1 MTTPHDHESAT
12 DVGPGD
18 ALRRAIDS
26 LPAERALP
34 AHAFV
39 QLQQAMTA
47 AASSSAAVHPVVR
60 TRRSRLTVP
69 IAMLSVA
76 ALLAVVLGTSLSR
89 SRGAAADAVAG
100 ARPAARTGAGTGA
113 VTDAAASALL
123 PEERTDPRVRAVL
136 DETRNW
142 REASSDSLRSVRW
155 PVQARAAIES
165 ALATTETALASAR
178 RAVREDPDDAVARD
192 AIAVL
197 RAKQLVLLQRA
208 MTLLDEI

>member
-1 MTTPHDHESAT
+1 MTTPHEHESST
-12 DVGPGD
+12 DVGPGE
-18 ALRRAIDS
+18 ALKRAIDA

-34 AHAFV
+34 TDAFA

-47 AASSSAAVHPVVR
+47 EARSGAAVHPVVR
-60 TRRSRLTVP
+60 PRRNRLTVP
-69 IAMLSVA
+69 LAIFGVA
-76 ALLAVVLGTSLSR
+76 ALLALALANSLSR
-89 SRGAAADAVAG
+89 SRRDSASDAVAVGGTRRG
-100 ARPAARTGAGTGA
+100 AAA

-123 PEERTDPRVRAVL
+123 PEERTDPRVLAVL

-165 ALATTETALASAR
+165 ALASTETALESAR
-178 RAVREDPDDAVARD
+178 RAVREDPGDAVARD

>member
-18 ALRRAIDS
+18 ALKRAIDA

-34 AHAFV
+34 ADAFA
-39 QLQQAMTA
+39 QLKQAMTA
-47 AASSSAAVHPVVR
+47 EARSSAGMNPRVH
-60 TRRSRLTVP
+60 TRPNRLTVP
-69 IAMLSVA
+69 LAIFSIA
-76 ALLAVVLGTSLSR
+76 ALLAIVLATSLSR
-89 SRGAAADAVAG
+89 SRRDAAADAVAV
-100 ARPAARTGAGTGA
+100 AGTRPGA
-113 VTDAAASALL
+113 AVVTDAAASALL

-165 ALATTETALASAR
+165 ALASTETALASAR
-178 RAVREDPDDAVARD
+178 RAVREDPDDVMARD
-192 AIAVL
+192 AITVL

>member
-1 MTTPHDHESAT
+1 MNTPHDHESAT

-18 ALRRAIDS
+18 ALRRAIDA
-26 LPAERALP
+26 LPAERSLP
-34 AHAFV
+34 ADAFA

-47 AASSSAAVHPVVR
+47 EARSGAAVPPLVR
-60 TRRSRLTVP
+60 SRPNRLTVSL
-69 IAMLSVA
+69 AMLSVA
-76 ALLAVVLGTSLSR
+76 ALLAIVLATSLSR
-89 SRGAAADAVAG
+89 SRSDAADEAVAVAG
-100 ARPAARTGAGTGA
+100 TRTRAAA
-113 VTDAAASALL
+113 VTDDAASALL

-142 REASSDSLRSVRW
+142 RAASSDSVRSVRW
-155 PVQARAAIES
+155 PLQARAAIEAS
-165 ALATTETALASAR
+165 LAATETALASVR